1 MDKITLG
8 RSGLDVT
15 PIAFGT
21 WALGGDW
28 GPTDKDTATAAVR
41 SARDL
46 GINFFDTA
54 QAYGFGV
61 SEEMLATA
69 LRDDLTHRRD
79 EIIIATKGGIRPV
92 DGGIVRD
99 SSPAFLREGVDASLM
114 ALDVDYIDLY
124 QVHWPDSQVAFEETA
139 AALQEIFD
147 EGKIRHIGVSNF
159 DDKQMTS
166 FSAVRPVETLQP
178 PYHLFRR
185 DIEEDVLPYC
195 ERENVGVLVYSP
207 LASGILSGAMD
218 ENAVF
223 PEGDWRGR
231 SPVYRGDNFKINVGV
246 ARALQGYAQEA
257 LGCSLSQLAIA
268 WVLAHPA
275 VHVAILGSR
284 NPKHVAEAIEAA
296 SLKLS
301 EEDHQQIGKIM
312 SSAIPFGGPSP
323 EGF

>member
-1 MDKITLG
+1 MEKVTLG
-8 RSGLDVT
+8 RSGVDVT

-28 GPTDKDTATAAVR
+28 GPTDKDTAIAAVR
-41 SARDL
+41 AARDL

-61 SEEMLATA
+61 SEELLATA
-69 LRDDLTHRRD
+69 LRDDLDHRRD
-79 EIIIATKGGIRPV
+79 DVIIATKGGIRPV

-99 SSPAFLREGVDASLM
+99 SSPQFLRSGVEASLK
-114 ALDVDYIDLY
+114 ALAVDHIDLY
-124 QVHWPDSQVAFEETA
+124 QVHWPDSNVPFEETA
-139 AALQEIFD
+139 AALQQFVD
-147 EGKIRHIGVSNF
+147 EGKIRHVGVSNF
-159 DDKQMTS
+159 DHEQMAS
-166 FSAVRPVETLQP
+166 FAKKRPVETLQP

-185 DIEEDVLPYC
+185 DIEADVLPYC

-207 LASGILSGAMD
+207 LASGILSGSMD
-218 ENAVF
+218 ENGVF

-231 SPVYRGDNFKINVGV
+231 SPVYRGDNFKINLGV
-246 ARALQGYAQEA
+246 ARALQAYAQEA
-257 LGCSLSQLAIA
+257 FGCTLSQLAIA

-284 NPKHVAEAIEAA
+284 NPKHVSEAIRAA
-296 SLKLS
+296 SLTLS
-301 EEDHQQIGKIM
+301 DEDHQQIAKIM
-312 SSAIPFGGPSP
+312 SSAVPFGGPTP